1 MYVLNVS
8 SHFSAAH
15 LLKGY
20 QGDCKKMHGH
30 TWKVRVA
37 LQCEKTDEIG
47 LSIDFSIIKQKIK
60 QLVDRFDHTCLN
72 ELEWFKEKNPTSEN
86 IAKVFYTELKKIFE
100 NESVKLKE
108 VEVWESERASVAY
121 YE

>member
-15 LLKGY
+15 KLKGY
-20 QGDCKKMHGH
+20 QGDCKQMHGH

-47 LSIDFSIIKQKIK
+47 LSIDFGIIKAKIK
-60 QLVDRFDHTCLN
+60 KLVDCFDHTCLN
-72 ELEWFKEKNPTSEN
+72 ELDWFKAVNPTSEN

-100 NESVKLKE
+100 DETVKLKE
-108 VEVWESERASVAY
+108 VEIWESERASVIY